1 MLVKMLLEGCFE
13 RNHLWGGAL
22 RDDTKNSS
30 AADYF
35 GPTHSD
41 INEVNSVYVD
51 IFFFLYL
58 S

>member
-35 GPTHSD
+35 GTTHSD
-41 INEVNSVYVD
+41 INEVNSLYVD
-51 IFFFLYL
+51 IFF
-58 S
+58 SVS